1 MAKHNKTVIA
11 ALKLIQDTGRATQA
25 VGEPLVKLGLIEVN
39 TDDIDDNGAAAARL
53 TQKGIDGMP
62 VNKNASNEGVAHT
75 ASGFALIDNA
85 VLPESKRGFGRVA
98 GTSKYPFVNMNNGQS
113 FFVANADVEGGDAL
127 KKLTSTVS
135 NMNNKYRT
143 DTGEKVS
150 KTRTQRGEGNKA
162 VVNAEGNKV
171 KETVTVPVYKQ
182 DKKFSI
188 RPVKGGETYGG
199 WQAPADGALI
209 ARVL

>member
-11 ALKLIQDTGRATQA
+11 ALTLIQQTGRATQA
-25 VGEPLVKLGLIEVN
+25 VGEPLVKQGLIEVN
-39 TDDIDDNGAAAARL
+39 TADVDENGAAAARL

-62 VNKNASNEGVAHT
+62 VAKNTNEGATPAV
-75 ASGFALIDNA
+75 SGFALIDNA
-85 VLPESKRGFGRVA
+85 VLPESKRGFGRTA
-98 GTSKYPFVNMNNGQS
+98 GTSKYPFANMNNGQS
-113 FFVANADVEGGDAL
+113 FFVANAEVEGGDAL

-143 DTGEKVS
+143 ETGETET
-150 KTRTQRGEGNKA
+150 KTRTKRGDGNKA
-162 VVNAEGNKV
+162 VTDEAGNKV

-188 RPVKGGETYGG
+188 RPVKGGEKYGE
-199 WQAPADGALI
+199 WVAPSDGALI
-209 ARVL
+209 ARTH

>member
-1 MAKHNKTVIA
+1 MAKHNKTVAA
-11 ALKLIQDTGRATQA
+11 ALALIQQTGRATQA
-25 VGEPLVKLGLIEVN
+25 VGEPLVKLGLIEVDTSN
-39 TDDIDDNGAAAARL
+39 VDENGAAAARL

-62 VNKNASNEGVAHT
+62 VAKNAPVAGNP
-75 ASGFALIDNA
+75 APSFAIIDNA
-85 VLPESKRGFGRVA
+85 VLPESKRGFGRTA
-98 GTSKYPFVNMNNGQS
+98 GTSKYPFANLTNGQS

-143 DTGEKVS
+143 ETGETET
-150 KTRTQRGEGNKA
+150 KTRTKRGEGNKA
-162 VVNAEGNKV
+162 VVDNDGNKV

-182 DKKFSI
+182 DRKFSI
-188 RPVKGGETYGG
+188 RGVKAGVAYGG
-199 WQAPADGALI
+199 WTAPADGALI